1 MKKKEALN
9 EKLMFEIA
17 QENKKLIEPL
27 QKALLE
33 LEVLKKALMNYDKVN
48 THKFMAI
55 RY

>member
-1 MKKKEALN
+1 MKKKETLT

-33 LEVLKKALMNYDKVN
+33 VEGLKKQLANYDKVR
-48 THKFMAI
+48 T
-55 RY
+55 